1 MAKTKKT
8 HLLETDIEQ
17 EILGMQK
24 TENESEETDIQD
36 SVNVLA
42 NNPNQQSFILIQ
54 DMGYPFGK
62 KGDIVTYDTGF
73 KDIKQ
78 DDFYELVKESI
89 RLKYI
94 KIYEQ
99 Y

>member
-8 HLLETDIEQ
+8 HLLETDIEK

-24 TENESEETDIQD
+24 TENESKETDIQD

-42 NNPNQQSFILIQ
+42 NHSQQNFILTQ

-62 KGDIVTYDTGF
+62 KGDIVVYDARF

-89 RLKYI
+89 RLNYI

-99 Y
+99 H